1 MSAHYREKYN
11 QAQFCCENKLLLQNS
26 VWQMQ
31 AYDEYRGLMDDLSKA
46 DQFTYQ
52 VPYMEMELL
61 ATGGINY
68 RTKITFIEIV

>member
-11 QAQFCCENKLLLQNS
+11 QTQFCCEIKLLLQLQNS

-52 VPYMEMELL
+52 VP
-61 ATGGINY
+61 
-68 RTKITFIEIV
+68 